1 MRIGKYIANAGYCSR
16 RDAEKLI
23 FKKKVKINNAIC
35 EHPSEKVTEKD
46 SIKINN
52 KIIKINYRLRLWRMN
67 KPIKYI
73 CTNRDQ
79 KKRKTVFDLIPK
91 NFPRM
96 ISIGRLDF
104 MTEGLLLFTNNG
116 DYARKLELPN
126 SNIEKTYKVLVK
138 GKVLKKDIKKIN
150 KGIEINGFFYKKIKV
165 EINKNYQDLYWLN
178 IKLKEGKNREIRNIC
193 NYFEWKINK
202 LIRTQFGPYKLSSL
216 SMGKIEEIEI
226 K

>member
-1 MRIGKYIANAGYCSR
+1 MRIGKYISNAGYCSR
-16 RDAEKLI
+16 REAEELI
-23 FKKKVKINNAIC
+23 FKKKVKINNTIC
-35 EHPSEKVTEKD
+35 THPSEKVSEKD

-52 KIIKINYRLRLWRMN
+52 KIVELNYKLRLWKMN

-91 NFPRM
+91 NFPRL

-126 SNIEKTYKVLVK
+126 SNIERTYKVLIR
-138 GKVLKKDIKKIN
+138 GDIKNADIDKVNNGIKI
-150 KGIEINGFFYKKIKV
+150 KEINYYKVK
-165 EINKNYQDLYWLN
+165 LN
-178 IKLKEGKNREIRNIC
+178 IDVS
-193 NYFEWKINK
+193 
-202 LIRTQFGPYKLSSL
+202 T
-216 SMGKIEEIEI
+216 
-226 K
+226 